1 MATINTAEEKLKLY
15 AGMTLKASQEAL
27 KQGKLRPECFM
38 LPSPQRRWIPMRS
51 SPEGALERAL
61 WGAKEEFGEDVSDP
75 KNDVVLVEFVF
86 TAHGVG
92 YYHTMKKILTTYY
105 YKDFWESWR
114 FNDELPYT
122 GLPYSVCSEKGDIL
136 VQLSTKQIE

>member
-1 MATINTAEEKLKLY
+1 MATKVNTSSEKLTLY

-27 KQGKLRPECFM
+27 KQGMLRPECFM

-61 WGAKEEFGEDVSDP
+61 WGAKEEFGEDVCDP
-75 KNDVVLVEFVF
+75 KKDVVLVEFVF

-92 YYHTMKKILTTYY
+92 YYHTMLSLLTTRYG
-105 YKDFWESWR
+105 KDNWKAWR
-114 FNDELPYT
+114 FYGNLPYKIPPA
-122 GLPYSVCSEKGDIL
+122 LWAEV
-136 VQLSTKQIE
+136 V